1 MQTYAALSASAL
13 SGATLAT
20 GFGIEDARTEA
31 IKWGVTSASGNIA
44 ALHEIRKSYKEI
56 VDAVEQAVGLRL
68 DTVPL
73 YSSRVAMALGSGVYP
88 LLLVHTNHAARA
100 VREKNYTL
108 VALTSDTRDNR
119 VSFLA
124 RKDASIGTLADLKH
138 KCVVSTGSL
147 CTAIARH
154 VLAGADLLDRLD
166 AFRHVRDS
174 EAVPFFLANQYCDV
188 GVTCSAA
195 LVDSLERSGA
205 TLIHQTEPYPVYA
218 LLAASHID
226 PQMVTMLRDAFVSFR
241 HQPDSTFVRA
251 TGIRAFVAPDASTGT
266 LLDMFP

>member
-1 MQTYAALSASAL
+1 MQTCAPVASL
-13 SGATLAT
+13 LKDTTLAA

-31 IKWGVTSASGNIA
+31 IKWGVTAASGNIA

-56 VDAVEQAVGLRL
+56 VDAVEQAIGLRL

-73 YSSRVAMALGSGVYP
+73 YSSRVEMALGSGAYP

-100 VREKNYTL
+100 VREKKYAL

-119 VSFLA
+119 VSFVA
-124 RKDASIGTLADLKH
+124 RKDSSIGTLADLKN

-147 CTAIARH
+147 STAIARH
-154 VLAGADLLDRLD
+154 VLARAGLLDHLD

-188 GVTCSAA
+188 GVTRSEA
-195 LVDSLERSGA
+195 LVDRLERSGA
-205 TLIHQTEPYPVYA
+205 TLIHQTEAYPVYA
-218 LLAASHID
+218 LLAASHIE
-226 PQMVTMLRDAFVSFR
+226 PHMVARLRDGFVSFR
-241 HQPDSTFVRA
+241 HRPDSTFVRA
-251 TGIRAFVAPDASTGT
+251 TGIRAFVAPDASTGA